1 MGKPVIV
8 AACRSPIGRFQGALA
23 SFSAPQL
30 GALAIKEALARAQV
44 PADAVEEVILGNVLS
59 AGIGQAPARQALRGA
74 GIPDSV
80 GALTINK
87 VCGSGLKAVMLAA
100 QAIKAGD
107 AKLIVAG
114 GMESMTNV
122 PYYLPQARGG
132 QRLGHGKLLDGLIHD
147 GLWDPYKDVHMGITG
162 ELVAEKYEIS
172 RAQQDAWSLQSHQRA
187 VAAETAGKFDAERFA
202 IEQKDRKGNVTRIEK
217 DEGPRGDTTLDG
229 LAKLKPAFK
238 QDGGTVTPGNASTIN
253 DGAAALVVMDAD
265 EAKRRGLRPL
275 ATITGYATGGM
286 APEWVMMAP
295 EIAVKKLCAITKL
308 QPSQYDLV
316 ELNEAFAVQTVAL
329 NRVLDLDPA
338 KVNVNGG
345 AVALGHP
352 IGCSG
357 ARILTTLLFALRD
370 RKLSRGL
377 ASLCLGGGNAVAMA
391 IEIEN

>member
-8 AACRSPIGRFQGALA
+8 AACRTPIGKFQGALA

-30 GALAIKEALARAQV
+30 GSFAIKEALLRAQV
-44 PADAVEEVILGNVLS
+44 PADAVEELIFGNVLS

-80 GALTINK
+80 GAVTINK

-107 AKLIVAG
+107 AKVIVAG

-132 QRLGHGKLLDGLIHD
+132 QRLGHGKLLDGMIHD
-147 GLWDPYKDVHMGITG
+147 GLWDPYKDVHMGMTG

-187 VAAETAGKFDAERFA
+187 VAAENAGRFAAERFA

-229 LAKLKPAFK
+229 LGKLKPAFK
-238 QDGGTVTPGNASTIN
+238 QDGGSVTAGNASTIN
-253 DGAAALVVMDAD
+253 DGASALVVMDSD
-265 EAKRRGLRPL
+265 EAKRRGIRPL

-295 EIAVKKLCAITKL
+295 EVAVKKLCAITKL
-308 QPSQYDLV
+308 QPKQYDLV

-329 NRVLDLDPA
+329 NRVLELDPE

-357 ARILTTLLFALRD
+357 ARILTTLIFALRD
-370 RKLSRGL
+370 RKKTRGI
-377 ASLCLGGGNAVAMA
+377 ASLCLGGGNAVALA
-391 IEIEN
+391 VEIEN